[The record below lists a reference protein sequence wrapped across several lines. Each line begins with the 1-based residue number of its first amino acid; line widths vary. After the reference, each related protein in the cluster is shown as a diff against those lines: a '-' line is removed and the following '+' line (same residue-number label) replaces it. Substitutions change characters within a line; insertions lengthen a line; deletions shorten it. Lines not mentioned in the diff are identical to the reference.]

1 MRRQWLALKAWLLYR
16 LDRSVAWSPLRQLAG
31 LLILTSAL
39 VASWAWLGS
48 ATGVLESDAFWWSLA
63 RFFDG
68 GTMAGDVGWAR
79 RLLAVGITASG
90 ILVVSLTI
98 GAIASKLGERIADLR
113 LGQSPVVEVGHLL
126 VLGFDPKVALI
137 ARELARSRRR
147 LTLVVLAHEEK
158 RRQEAALRDTAR
170 LPGSHL
176 QLLTRTGDPRSE
188 AALLRVRADRAGVIL
203 VVPPP
208 DLDDE
213 AALRFTTSTLLALR
227 RVIGPVCKTKVVI
240 ECRRAHHAELLALVA
255 APGLVGEGALPI
267 ELVAA
272 DDIVARILA
281 QSVRHGAVHL
291 ALRELLSFAGSEL
304 YLELPPPGFFGLT
317 FGEAHA
323 RIEGGIL
330 IGLRRGDHRYQL
342 APPDGEVLRVDDRLV
357 ILQEEQGHFRAE
369 GSLPPPPPVDRLQI
383 SDHALPETISVLGFN
398 RTLGRLVEEL
408 DRVLPVG
415 STIKLG
421 CPILRPE
428 EESLLSQ
435 ASARCQRARV
445 DRHVEQAGA
454 LGLPGD
460 PALAEADGVI
470 LLGCED
476 EQDPDGD
483 ASAVTLLLQ
492 LRQRWRGGDPRP
504 VRRVVTE
511 VRDPI
516 LGQQIVSTLDD
527 FLVSTDVVAMMLAQA
542 AVDPEIVPAYREL
555 LDMTGC
561 GVFVRPRRY
570 YVPDGQATFA
580 EVMSAA
586 RRRGDLAIGFCPGV
600 PRDRSTSL
608 RERWELG
615 QTEQED
621 DLVTLDPSRTTPLPE
636 GPEVQVVV
644 LARPEWSG
652 V

>member
-31 LLILTSAL
+31 LLLLTSAL
-39 VASWAWLGS
+39 VAAWAGIGS
-48 ATGVLESDAFWWSLA
+48 ASGVLETDAFWWSLA

-68 GTMAGDVGWAR
+68 GTMAADQGWAR
-79 RLLAVGITASG
+79 RLLAVGVTGSG

-126 VLGFDPKVALI
+126 VLGFDAKVALI

-158 RRQEAALRDTAR
+158 RRQEAALRDSVR
-170 LPGSHL
+170 LPGSRL
-176 QLLTRTGDPRSE
+176 QLLTRTGDPRAES
-188 AALLRVRADRAGVIL
+188 ALLRVRADRAGVIL
-203 VVPPP
+203 VVPPSE
-208 DLDDE
+208 LDDE

-227 RVIGPVCKTKVVI
+227 RVIGPVCRTKVVI
-240 ECRRAHHAELLALVA
+240 ECRRAHHAELLQLVA
-255 APGLVGEGALPI
+255 APGLAGEGALPI

-272 DDIVARILA
+272 DDIIARILA

-304 YLELPPPGFFGLT
+304 YLEPLPSGFAGLT

-330 IGLRRGDHRYQL
+330 VGLRRGDDRYQL
-342 APPDGEVLRVDDRLV
+342 APPDTEVLGVDDRLV
-357 ILQEEQGHFRAE
+357 ILEEEPGHHRAQ
-369 GSLPPPPPVDRLQI
+369 GSLPPPPVDRLQI

-408 DRVLPVG
+408 DRVLPPG

-421 CPILRPE
+421 CPPLRPE
-428 EESLLSQ
+428 EELLLSHS
-435 ASARCQRARV
+435 SARCHRARV

-454 LGLPGD
+454 LGLPQD
-460 PALAEADGVI
+460 PALADADGVI

-483 ASAVTLLLQ
+483 ASAITLLLQ
-492 LRQRWRGGDPRP
+492 LRQRWRGGDPRT

-570 YVPDGQATFA
+570 YVPDGPVTFS

-621 DLVTLDPSRTTPLPE
+621 DLVTLDPPRSTTLPE

-644 LARPEWSG
+644 LARLSA
-652 V
+652 